1 MREQQRTSSSSR
13 QEINNKLT
21 ISLLPPTRE
30 HKREEILDRVYFSLS
45 VCLCVGGGGEE
56 GEVIKVVSSV

>member
-1 MREQQRTSSSSR
+1 MREQQRTSSSSSR

-45 VCLCVGGGGEE
+45 LSVSVLEE
-56 GEVIKVVSSV
+56 EKKKEKLSKL